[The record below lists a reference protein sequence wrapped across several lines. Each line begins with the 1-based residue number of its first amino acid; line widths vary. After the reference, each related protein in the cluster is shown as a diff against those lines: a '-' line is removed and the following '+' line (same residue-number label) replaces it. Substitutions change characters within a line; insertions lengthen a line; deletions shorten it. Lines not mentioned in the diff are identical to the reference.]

1 VTQAIHVVTKENQ
14 KYYGVSGAFSIYNI
28 SVARGKRSAT
38 NVWVRTGSADETD
51 LLIAGSMV
59 MHLKHYPLPN
69 QMNIKH
75 RHTSFTYFA
84 IVGLS
89 GFEW

>member
-1 VTQAIHVVTKENQ
+1 VTQAIHVVTKENK

-51 LLIAGSMV
+51 LLIAGYV
-59 MHLKHYPLPN
+59 YGN
-69 QMNIKH
+69 AFE
-75 RHTSFTYFA
+75 T
-84 IVGLS
+84 LS
-89 GFEW
+89 SSQSDEHKT